1 MYFGK
6 NPLLIVFDMHAKR
19 FRKKYYGYPI
29 YLPSESSQYFTSQYF
44 IGACFVELWWILTPN
59 NLFLIC
65 VIYLSLLGNT
75 NIKVAKLNNDFQIPL
90 LNTTHNHLLK
100 EGQLV
105 RFQGM
110 IQDMYNPV
118 YYLATYEV
126 HNTITNEKIIRSGKY
141 KDSLECAVS
150 VLLVILFHLVPQL
163 KWFME
168 FCLHFW
174 MSELQAHPLN

>member
-1 MYFGK
+1 M
-6 NPLLIVFDMHAKR
+6 L
-19 FRKKYYGYPI
+19 
-29 YLPSESSQYFTSQYF
+29 F
-44 IGACFVELWWILTPN
+44 IC
-59 NLFLIC
+59 
-65 VIYLSLLGNT
+65 LLGNT
-75 NIKVAKLNNDFQIPL
+75 NVKVAKLNNNFQIPL

-163 KWFME
+163 K
-168 FCLHFW
+168 
-174 MSELQAHPLN
+174 

>member
-6 NPLLIVFDMHAKR
+6 NPLLIVFVWMQRDLGKNTTATQ
-19 FRKKYYGYPI
+19 FTYPLKVANISPANILQGLVLQNYDEFQLPKI
-29 YLPSESSQYFTSQYF
+29 YFSSVLF
-44 IGACFVELWWILTPN
+44 IF
-59 NLFLIC
+59 
-65 VIYLSLLGNT
+65 LLGNT

-90 LNTTHNHLLK
+90 LNTTHNHLLQ

-150 VLLVILFHLVPQL
+150 VLLVILFHLFPQL
-163 KWFME
+163 K
-168 FCLHFW
+168 
-174 MSELQAHPLN
+174 